1 MTTTLSTEA
10 LLRLT
15 VTALMAQTGERQL
28 DLGTGIGL
36 SQTQVSRKQ
45 KGLMHWSLDDCDRLA
60 SHYGMTVLDLL
71 AGPTHAASRLSLHR
85 LTPGRGIQTTLP
97 PAPATPETP
106 AAPSEPAPAVPA
118 AHSAAQPAAAPVPAA
133 SAPQASSTPAGPQA
147 TPVAAEAPAPG
158 QAPVRTPEQ
167 PAAAPSPAMTR
178 RPPAGTTAAPLM
190 DRIGAAVKD
199 ALITAEGDTEAA
211 QALLIKQAI
220 PDVMELFR
228 QSRIG
233 GRYEHSDFPPT
244 GEILKKKSQ
253 KGADDIWEGRPKWR
267 NTAFIKAA
275 KASDMPVEVHVLD
288 VNAAYLSAMT
298 THLPIGQLQHDTS
311 GIHHTK
317 RAGVHRIEP
326 PAWEHPD
333 LPNPL
338 GARQEPGPLWV
349 TEPTLRLL
357 LRCHREDLCEAPV
370 ILESW
375 TSGSSEALL
384 KKLRETLRDVRKEA
398 IEKGD
403 ELTLE
408 YVKSMYSK
416 FVSTI
421 GESTKNRDIRRP
433 DWMHII
439 RSQSFANLW
448 LKARKAHAAGLTVV
462 EISGTDELQVAG
474 GDWRKVFPEG
484 RSLAEMKEKDGKSY
498 TLGGSQ

>member
-15 VTALMAQTGERQL
+15 VTALMTQTGERQT
-28 DLGTGIGL
+28 DLGAGIGL

-60 SHYGMTVLDLL
+60 AHYGMTVLDLL
-71 AGPTHAASRLSLHR
+71 AGPTHAASRLSPHHP
-85 LTPGRGIQTTLP
+85 TPGHGVQTTLP
-97 PAPATPETP
+97 AAAAPEQTPAAPPATFAPEQPAPAPAAPAPAPAPGPPQAPNEPAAPPQSPAPAT
-106 AAPSEPAPAVPA
+106 APTTGQ
-118 AHSAAQPAAAPVPAA
+118 QPV
-133 SAPQASSTPAGPQA
+133 T
-147 TPVAAEAPAPG
+147 
-158 QAPVRTPEQ
+158 EQ
-167 PAAAPSPAMTR
+167 PADTPSTAITR
-178 RPPAGTTAAPLM
+178 RHPASSTAAPLM
-190 DRIGAAVKD
+190 ERIGAAVKD

-233 GRYEHSDFPPT
+233 GRYEHSEFPPT
-244 GEILKKKSQ
+244 SDILKKKSQ

-267 NTAFIKAA
+267 NNAFIKAA
-275 KASDMPVEVHVLD
+275 KASDVPVDVHVLD

-311 GIHHTK
+311 GTHHTK
-317 RAGVHRIEP
+317 RAGIHRIEP

-357 LRCHREDLCEAPV
+357 QRCHREELCEAPV
-370 ILESW
+370 IHESW

-421 GESTKNRDIRRP
+421 GESTMNREIRRP